1 LKFGNELWKSRLF
14 NRNGHSIR
22 PNRVALKFPNFKKNV
37 DPDAH
42 VRVLNFVVK
51 VNEKTFE
58 DYIINA
64 FSYMLRDTT
73 SN

>member
-1 LKFGNELWKSRLF
+1 LKFGNELWKSRLL
-14 NRNGHSIR
+14 NKNGHSVR

-42 VRVLNFVVK
+42 VRVFYFVVK

-64 FSYMLRDTT
+64 FNYMLRDTT